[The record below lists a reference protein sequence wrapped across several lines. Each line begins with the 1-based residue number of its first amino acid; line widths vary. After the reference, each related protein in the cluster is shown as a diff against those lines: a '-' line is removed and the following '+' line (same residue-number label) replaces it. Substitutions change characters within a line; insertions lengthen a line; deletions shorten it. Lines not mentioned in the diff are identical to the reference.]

1 MVIQSWLK
9 NRFEHT
15 FDILKCV
22 LAFEILLSMYGKFY
36 VCDMD
41 NNWVLLL
48 FTSCT

>member
-1 MVIQSWLK
+1 MVIQSWL
-9 NRFEHT
+9 NNMFEHT
-15 FDILKCV
+15 FDILECV
-22 LAFEILLSMYGKFY
+22 LLFEILLCMLCKFV